1 MKMPPE
7 DYLISIF
14 SRDDC
19 KRLIQKDINK
29 LPDTAAIRDVIAM
42 LRSNWYGYVCILN
55 HDENLL
61 GLVTERDILRH
72 FGSKNYDQ
80 NQPATSIMTRDF
92 EKIECQETIR
102 EIAITLLRNTFRHL
116 AIFEKGKLLGI
127 VSARDFIHYLVEYFA
142 ETVYTVLPSQPTQD
156 KREGA

>member
-1 MKMPPE
+1 MKMPSE

-14 SRDDC
+14 SKDDC

-29 LPDTAAIRDVIAM
+29 LPDTATIRDVIAM

-61 GLVTERDILRH
+61 GIVTERDILSF

-92 EKIECQETIR
+92 EKIECEETIR
-102 EIAITLLRNTFRHL
+102 EIALTLFRNTFRHL

-142 ETVYTVLPSQPTQD
+142 ETVYTVLPSQPTQE